1 MMKLNDEENSENAD
15 MDASPWNT
23 IAKYIIKEKSS
34 PTKFRRL
41 ISQIERAKFECEH
54 PYEKERKRSLMNF
67 LNKKM
72 RQRKCVDTIQSI
84 MLADFNRLLRTGTTT
99 VAE

>member
-1 MMKLNDEENSENAD
+1 LE
-15 MDASPWNT
+15 ASPWNS

-41 ISQIERAKFECEH
+41 INQIERAKFECEH
-54 PYEKERKRSLMNF
+54 PFELERKRSLMNY
-67 LNKKM
+67 LKKKM
-72 RQRKCVDTIQSI
+72 RQKRCVDTVQSI

-99 VAE
+99 AAEKVPGGKNMH